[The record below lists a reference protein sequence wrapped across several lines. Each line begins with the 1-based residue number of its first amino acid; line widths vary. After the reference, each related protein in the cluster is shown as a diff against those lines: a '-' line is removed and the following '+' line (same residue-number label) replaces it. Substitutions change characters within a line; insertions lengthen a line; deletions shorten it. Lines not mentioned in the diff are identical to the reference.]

1 MKTIILTLA
10 LCLSAD
16 LFAREIKLAT
26 ITGNI
31 DTDTSTFLVE
41 IDDSGKLHT
50 VRFKTVTKE
59 GRITQ
64 DNTFAAETVIDEGV
78 VLLQRNN
85 RNVLKLETEA
95 PFSLES
101 GGTVK
106 LSYLY
111 NGATGSWKT
120 LKVSLVKPDGEF
132 QIMTLK
138 GEKVTRF
145 FTKGNWH
152 PILGLIGIADLVP
165 QP

>member
-1 MKTIILTLA
+1 MKTLILTLA

-41 IDDSGKLHT
+41 VDDNGKLHT

-64 DNTFAAETVIDEGV
+64 DNSFAAETVIDEGV
-78 VLLQRNN
+78 VLLRRND
-85 RNVLKLETEA
+85 RNVLKLETET
-95 PFSLES
+95 PFKLES
-101 GGTVK
+101 GGIVK
-106 LSYLY
+106 LSYLF
-111 NGATGSWKT
+111 NGATGSWKV
-120 LKVSLVKPDGEF
+120 LRVALVKPSDDFE
-132 QIMTLK
+132 ILTLR

-152 PILGLIGIADLVP
+152 PIFGLIGIADLVP